1 MDCCEQVAGLV
12 AIKHEQVVALEKQVA
27 NLKIDLELCQ
37 NELGRCREKRSSTFP
52 GSTHERD
59 DAALIS
65 VSHIEKMLD
74 QKFDK
79 LIAEMR

>member
-12 AIKHEQVVALEKQVA
+12 AIKHEQVVVLEKQVA

-37 NELGRCREKRSSTFP
+37 NELGRCREERS
-52 GSTHERD
+52 STHERD

>member
-37 NELGRCREKRSSTFP
+37 NELGRCREERS
-52 GSTHERD
+52 STHERD
-59 DAALIS
+59 DAAL
-65 VSHIEKMLD
+65 EKMLD

>member
-1 MDCCEQVAGLV
+1 MV

-37 NELGRCREKRSSTFP
+37 NELGRCREERSSTR
-52 GSTHERD
+52 ERD
-59 DAALIS
+59 DDAL
-65 VSHIEKMLD
+65 EKMLD